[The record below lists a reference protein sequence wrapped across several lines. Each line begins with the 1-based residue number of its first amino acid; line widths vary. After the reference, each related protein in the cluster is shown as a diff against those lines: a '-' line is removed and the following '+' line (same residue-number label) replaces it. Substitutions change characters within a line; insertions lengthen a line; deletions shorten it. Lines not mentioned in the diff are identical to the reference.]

1 MNQSASS
8 ERDHYHHGDLR
19 ATLIARAIETIA
31 QDGVEALSL
40 RALARDI
47 GVSHAAPMRHFPTR
61 TDLLTAIAR
70 EGVEA
75 LIREAEARADAP
87 DLSGLA
93 KLRAMAEGYV
103 RWAQSHA
110 VYHLILRNQDVMRHA
125 DEPLLAMLHAYAA
138 LQQRT
143 IVQAQREGW
152 RSDDPPHLLL
162 LQVIG
167 LTAGLAIVA
176 TDPIYQTPLHG
187 PPAAADLDAAI
198 AAFFAR

>member
-1 MNQSASS
+1 MN
-8 ERDHYHHGDLR
+8 ERDHYHHGELR
-19 ATLIARAIETIA
+19 AALIARAIATIA
-31 QDGVEALSL
+31 QNGVEALSL

-47 GVSHAAPMRHFPTR
+47 GVSHAAPMRHFATR

-75 LIREAEARADAP
+75 LIGEAEACAAEP
-87 DLSGLA
+87 GLTGLA
-93 KLRAMAEGYV
+93 KLRAMTEGYV
-103 RWAQSHA
+103 RWARSYA

-125 DEPLLAMLHAYAA
+125 DEALLRALHAYAE

-143 IVQAQREGW
+143 IAQAQSEGW
-152 RSDDPPHLLL
+152 RSNDPPHLLW

-167 LTAGLAIVA
+167 FTAGLAVVA

-187 PPAAADLDAAI
+187 QPSAADLDAAI
-198 AAFFAR
+198 AAFYAR